1 MPAANRE
8 TSSPSRN
15 SLPARTHN
23 LSHQSSSVPSTPH
36 QHARNRIANSR
47 SPSPVGRLGS
57 YSPQSVTSEAN
68 RILSAYPKSDTGP
81 GCKYEGSL
89 VPRRRF
95 IYTNGGDSILEPPK
109 ELPKLALEPHE
120 EDKLSGDMRELY
132 DRLLPDDD
140 SIRRRSKLVE
150 KLETLLNGKWPGKDI
165 KVHVFG
171 SSGNMLC
178 SSDSDVDICITTSMK
193 ELEKV
198 CMLAEVLARNGM
210 QKVVCVSSAKVPIVK
225 IWDPELKLACDLNVN
240 NADALENTRMIKTY
254 VQTDDRVRPLAMII
268 KYWTSRRIINDAA
281 LRGYGQANKE
291 TLGQLLFQFFRQ
303 HGYGIDYEK
312 SVISVRK
319 GRLLTRED
327 KGWAMERRLCVE
339 EPFNTYR
346 NLGNSADD
354 YSFHGIH
361 EEMRRAFDLLAD
373 GLKLDQCLEQ
383 YEFPPMEKVT
393 FKKPEPKPKPILSRS
408 HSQTRRSVTTNG
420 PGNLSF
426 KGKQQPNQR
435 NGPAGRRSSSGA
447 AFGQPRYPYAPS
459 PPIGVHGNDYFEP
472 ATLHQQLFQQ
482 YQILNYQENLLK
494 AHMAQ
499 TQGQPIQGHAP
510 GGHILTS
517 PSQRS
522 VTSNPTPPRR
532 GTVGENLRHDALLP
546 GLLYHFPSNYP
557 RSQIPPQAP
566 QHDSSGTSTNPSSPS
581 LMATVPALNRVH
593 RSSVNDG
600 SAAASV
606 RSQSQPGRSTPNPLA
621 MHAYAHPGFDV
632 SGAIGHPMAR
642 PLPGFLPPAANGAAG
657 RYAQVPTLSGLPVDR
672 SLAKE
677 YVGYYVGESPQL
689 IPQYSHASVAAIPPY
704 TDIPTRRRRVSP
716 DLAPP
721 GRLSRASR
729 SPSPLGRPRTY
740 SNGLR
745 SAPLPGYIPPRQESS
760 AVIEPSQHELPPI
773 VNGSFPVTPLTSNT
787 HSLDIRDSGPPT
799 ASTRNSNYH
808 PKMPEF
814 GDFGHLPDEVSRP
827 DPTSSSQASHQE
839 NLSAS
844 DCRELYDRSVPDKR
858 SKHTGNIG
866 QPFPSVSEQAQ
877 QGSLESSGLGISK
890 MINAEPDPSASQVD
904 IRQPHDLEDG
914 RTSKTILDHG
924 TDFHSVPVPQLSP
937 VFETMSPSP
946 IISRRLDSSSGLG
959 VASTKSTVNG
969 SLKEKKVSS
978 QQESGNAHE
987 RNVSQPNFN
996 GAIAPIVPPIKPS
1009 TATNGHANGW
1019 QQQKS
1024 KKGGRRRANSNE
1036 ERGRMPPGGE
1046 PPPPNEAER
1055 KGG

>member
-1 MPAANRE
+1 
-8 TSSPSRN
+8 
-15 SLPARTHN
+15 
-23 LSHQSSSVPSTPH
+23 
-36 QHARNRIANSR
+36 
-47 SPSPVGRLGS
+47 
-57 YSPQSVTSEAN
+57 
-68 RILSAYPKSDTGP
+68 
-81 GCKYEGSL
+81 
-89 VPRRRF
+89 
-95 IYTNGGDSILEPPK
+95 
-109 ELPKLALEPHE
+109 
-120 EDKLSGDMRELY
+120 MRELY

-140 SIRRRSKLVE
+140 SIQRRSKLVE
-150 KLETLLNGKWPGKDI
+150 KLETLLNDKWPGKDI

-225 IWDPELKLACDLNVN
+225 IWDPELQLACDLNVN

-254 VQTDDRVRPLAMII
+254 VQIDDRVRPLAMII

-281 LRGYGQANKE
+281 MGATISSYTWLCMIINFLQTRNPPVLPVLHQLPHLMRHNSNGVKSTFADDLQALRGYGQANKE
-291 TLGQLLFQFFRQ
+291 TLGQLLFQFFRR
-303 HGYGIDYEK
+303 HGYEIDYEK

-327 KGWAMERRLCVE
+327 KGWVLERRLCVE

-383 YEFPPMEKVT
+383 HEFPPLEKVT

-420 PGNLSF
+420 PGNPGL
-426 KGKQQPNQR
+426 KGRQVSNQR

-447 AFGQPRYPYAPS
+447 AFGQPRYPYAAS
-459 PPIGVHGNDYFEP
+459 PPIGVHGNDYFDP
-472 ATLHQQLFQQ
+472 ANLHQQLVQR
-482 YQILNYQENLLK
+482 YQLLTYQENLLK
-494 AHMAQ
+494 AQFAQ
-499 TQGQPIQGHAP
+499 TQGQPLQGHAP
-510 GGHILTS
+510 GGRILGS
-517 PSQRS
+517 PTQRS
-522 VTSNPTPPRR
+522 VTSNPTPSRR
-532 GTVGENLRHDALLP
+532 GTIGENLQHDALLP

-606 RSQSQPGRSTPNPLA
+606 RSQSQPGRSAPNPLA

-632 SGAIGHPMAR
+632 SGAIGHPMAG
-642 PLPGFLPPAANGAAG
+642 PLPGFLPPAPNGTAG
-657 RYAQVPTLSGLPVDR
+657 RYTQVPTLSGPSVDR
-672 SLAKE
+672 NMAKE

-689 IPQYSHASVAAIPPY
+689 IPQYSLASMATIPPY

-721 GRLSRASR
+721 ERLSRASR
-729 SPSPLGRPRTY
+729 SPSPLGRSRTY

-745 SAPLPGYIPPRQESS
+745 SAPLPGYIPPRQESGE
-760 AVIEPSQHELPPI
+760 AIEPSQHELPPI

-787 HSLDIRDSGPPT
+787 QSHDSRDSGPPT
-799 ASTRNSNYH
+799 SSTRNSNYP
-808 PKMPEF
+808 PKIPEF
-814 GDFGHLPDEVSRP
+814 GDFGQLSNELSRP
-827 DPTSSSQASHQE
+827 GPISSLQASHQE
-839 NLSAS
+839 SLSTS
-844 DCRELYDRSVPDKR
+844 DCSGSYDRSAPEKR
-858 SKHTGNIG
+858 SKHNGSID
-866 QPFPSVSEQAQ
+866 QPFPSVSEQGQ
-877 QGSLESSGLGISK
+877 QDSLGSSGLGISK
-890 MINAEPDPSASQVD
+890 PANIGSNQPASEVD
-904 IRQPHDLEDG
+904 IRQPQELMDES
-914 RTSKTILDHG
+914 TAKTIIDRGMDSHPM
-924 TDFHSVPVPQLSP
+924 PVPQLSP

-946 IISRRLDSSSGLG
+946 IISRRLESSSGLG
-959 VASTKSTVNG
+959 AAPTKSTING
-969 SLKEKKVSS
+969 SLKENKVSP
-978 QQESGNAHE
+978 QQESSHTHE
-987 RNVSQPNFN
+987 RNISQSNSN

-1009 TATNGHANGW
+1009 TFANGHVNGW

-1024 KKGGRRRANSNE
+1024 KKNGRRRANSNE

-1046 PPPPNEAER
+1046 PSPPNEAER